1 MKTLGYYNGKCGE
14 IEEMTVPMNDRA
26 GWFGDGVYDAQ
37 PCRNYHLFAT
47 DEHLD
52 RFYRSAAALDI
63 RIPLDKKEMKALLE
77 SLVHKL
83 DTGNLFVYYQVT
95 RGTGMRAHVFPDGPS
110 NLWITMVPEEILD
123 GLTPIRLITVEDT
136 RYFHCDIKTLNL
148 IPNVMASEAA
158 KRAGCQ
164 EAVFIRQENRVTECA
179 HSNIHILKDGTLR
192 TAPLD
197 KLILPG
203 TARAHLIAA
212 CRALGILVD
221 ETPFTKEELFDAD
234 EIIVTNCTDLCLRA
248 EMIDGKPAGCR
259 DYEHFEMLRRY
270 LVEEYMRATQ

>member
-1 MKTLGYYNGKCGE
+1 
-14 IEEMTVPMNDRA
+14 
-26 GWFGDGVYDAQ
+26 
-37 PCRNYHLFAT
+37 
-47 DEHLD
+47 
-52 RFYRSAAALDI
+52 
-63 RIPLDKKEMKALLE
+63 MKALLE

-95 RGTGMRAHVFPDGPS
+95 RGTGMRAHVFPEGPS

-164 EAVFIRQENRVTECA
+164 EAVFIRPENRVTECA

-192 TAPLD
+192 TPPLE
-197 KLILPG
+197 KLLLPR

-212 CRALGILVD
+212 CRALGIPVD